1 MLLEGKV
8 AVVTGAAGN
17 LGSACA
23 CEIAR
28 EGARVVIT
36 DLPGTGLDRVAE
48 RVREDGGEVT
58 VHEANLVSEM
68 DVKALMRGAA
78 EDFGGI
84 DVLVNVAAFM
94 QAIDKDRDLLTMSTE
109 YWDKSMAVNLRGTM
123 LSCKHAIPVMLE
135 RGGGAI
141 VNFGSTAG
149 IMGDVGLFAYSA
161 TKAALL
167 SLTRS
172 VATTYGKQ
180 GIRCNSVCPGSVWT
194 DATKEMMPAS
204 MLEMMTR
211 TRLTPR
217 LGLPEDVAAMVA
229 FLVSD
234 KAEYVTGQTFMV
246 DGGGTAHQPWVR
258 ME

>member
-1 MLLEGKV
+1 MLLQGKV

-23 CEIAR
+23 CEIAK
-28 EGARVVIT
+28 EGAKVVIT
-36 DLPGTGLDRVAE
+36 DLPGTGLEQTAE
-48 RVREDGGEVT
+48 RISEDCGEVS
-58 VHEANLVSEM
+58 VHEADLTSEK
-68 DVKALMRGAA
+68 DIKALMRGAGEA
-78 EDFGGI
+78 FGGI

-94 QAIDKDRDLLTMSTE
+94 QGIDKDRDLLTMSSE
-109 YWDKSMAVNLRGTM
+109 YWDTAMAVNLRGTM
-123 LSCKHAIPVMLE
+123 LCCKHAIPVMLE

-149 IMGDVGLFAYSA
+149 VLGDVGLFAYSA

-167 SLTRS
+167 SLARS
-172 VATTYGKQ
+172 IATTYGKQ

-194 DATKEMMPAS
+194 DATKEMMPES
-204 MLEMMTR
+204 MLDMMTR

-229 FLVSD
+229 FLASD

>member
-8 AVVTGAAGN
+8 AIVTGAAGN

-23 CEIAR
+23 CEIAK
-28 EGARVVIT
+28 EGAKVVIT
-36 DLPGTGLDRVAE
+36 DLPGTGLEAIADRI
-48 RVREDGGEVT
+48 REDCGEVAL
-58 VHEANLVSEM
+58 HEADLASEK
-68 DVKALMRGAA
+68 DVKALVRSAI
-78 EDFGGI
+78 EEFGGI

-94 QAIDKDRDLLTMSTE
+94 QGIDKDRDLLTMSSE
-109 YWDKSMAVNLRGTM
+109 YWDKAMAVNLRGTM
-123 LSCKHAIPVMLE
+123 LCCKHAIPTMLE

-149 IMGDVGLFAYSA
+149 ILGDVGLFAYSA

-172 VATTYGKQ
+172 IATTYGKQ

-194 DATKEMMPAS
+194 VATKDMMPAS

-229 FLVSD
+229 FLASD